1 MIINIIKMVALINI
15 VKEHLV
21 IIYIN
26 ILLLVSKKNN
36 ISQSFSLP
44 FTLIFY
50 NLDINIPETA
60 SSLLQIS
67 YGFLLSFIALV
78 CFINI
83 LGFFR
88 AY

>member
-1 MIINIIKMVALINI
+1 MIINIIKVVALINI

-21 IIYIN
+21 IIYIS

-60 SSLLQIS
+60 SSLLQVS
-67 YGFLLSFIALV
+67 HGFYLAWLL
-78 CFINI
+78 
-83 LGFFR
+83 
-88 AY
+88 

>member
-1 MIINIIKMVALINI
+1 MIINIIKVVALINI

-21 IIYIN
+21 IIYIS

-60 SSLLQIS
+60 SSLLQVS
-67 YGFLLSFIALV
+67 HGFYLALLL
-78 CFINI
+78 
-83 LGFFR
+83 
-88 AY
+88 

>member
-1 MIINIIKMVALINI
+1 MIRNIIKVVDLVNI

-26 ILLLVSKKNN
+26 IVQLVSKKNN

-60 SSLLQIS
+60 SSLLQVS
-67 YGFLLSFIALV
+67 HGFYLALLL
-78 CFINI
+78 
-83 LGFFR
+83 
-88 AY
+88 